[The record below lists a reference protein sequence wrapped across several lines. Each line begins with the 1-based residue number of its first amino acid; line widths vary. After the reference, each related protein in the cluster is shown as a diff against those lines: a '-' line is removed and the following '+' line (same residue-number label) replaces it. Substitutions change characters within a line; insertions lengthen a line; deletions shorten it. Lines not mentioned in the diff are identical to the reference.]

1 MKSALIEM
9 GGFEPYRKKG
19 QIGCKKSR
27 KNSLKMLL
35 NFLQHGEKIVNLA

>member
-19 QIGCKKSR
+19 QIRCKKSR
-27 KNSLKMLL
+27 KKLSENVVK
-35 NFLQHGEKIVNLA
+35 FFTAW